1 MAKGYWLTI
10 YHSISDP
17 GRLAQ
22 YAALATPAIER
33 AGGRI
38 LARGVATAT
47 FETGE
52 NQRTTVIEFESAQQA
67 IETYKSAAYQAAAI
81 ILKGAAV
88 REVRIVEGV

>member
-1 MAKGYWLTI
+1 MAKAYWITI

-17 GRLAQ
+17 ARLAQ
-22 YAALATPAIER
+22 YAALATPAIEK

-38 LARGVATAT
+38 LARGIATAT

-52 NQRTTVIEFESAQQA
+52 NQRTTVIEFENAQLA
-67 IETYKSAAYQAAAI
+67 IETYKGAEYQKAAS

-88 REVRIVEGV
+88 REVRILEGV